1 MLRHHALGRGVEPPW
16 EPRGA
21 GPSRWGVA
29 KGRGR
34 AARGRGCG
42 GAGRRRA
49 AARVCGSPRRSVPG
63 ACSGEAQPGASVRT
77 DLWTDGRTDSEG
89 RWQRSRPL
97 SGGTRREPGSPRAPR
112 RLRVPGTGRGGR
124 VSGRERG
131 LLLRGHP
138 GSPAS
143 PLSSPAPT
151 RRGRSRPR
159 RWRLTWAQRGPG
171 AASGTQV
178 ERAGRGHHEQRRQ
191 HHLCQPQ
198 AAQAGAENVSVGG
211 PGRSAGAGGLH
222 AGCQPGTG
230 SGPCI

>member
-1 MLRHHALGRGVEPPW
+1 MCAVPSTLGARRVNGRG
-16 EPRGA
+16 
-21 GPSRWGVA
+21 S
-29 KGRGR
+29 
-34 AARGRGCG
+34 ARGE
-42 GAGRRRA
+42 RRA
-49 AARVCGSPRRSVPG
+49 DGR
-63 ACSGEAQPGASVRT
+63 
-77 DLWTDGRTDSEG
+77 TDGRTDSEG

-112 RLRVPGTGRGGR
+112 RLRHPGTGRGVR
-124 VSGRERG
+124 ASGRACG
-131 LLLRGHP
+131 LLLRGGHP

-143 PLSSPAPT
+143 PPSSPAPA
-151 RRGRSRPR
+151 RRGRSRPW

-198 AAQAGAENVSVGG
+198 AAQAGAENVSDGG

-222 AGCQPGTG
+222 AGCRPGTG
-230 SGPCI
+230 LVYAFKNPSPHRAPHPRSSATLAGPDSLTALTYLVPLWII